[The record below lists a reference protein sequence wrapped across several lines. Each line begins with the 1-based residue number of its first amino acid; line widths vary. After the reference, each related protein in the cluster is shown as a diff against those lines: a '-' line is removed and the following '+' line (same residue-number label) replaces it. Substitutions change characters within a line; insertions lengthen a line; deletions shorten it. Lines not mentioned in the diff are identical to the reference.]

1 MTINHIYNIVVNTMK
16 ELESI
21 NLLDIS
27 KRKES
32 QAQINKAYKI
42 LDNFKDELI
51 REDIKRKQGGTNDRE
66 GC

>member
-1 MTINHIYNIVVNTMK
+1 MTINHIYNIVIDTMK
-16 ELESI
+16 ELE
-21 NLLDIS
+21 NPCLLDIS

-42 LDNFKDELI
+42 LDNFKDEII

>member
-1 MTINHIYNIVVNTMK
+1 MTINHIYDIVVNTMK

-42 LDNFKDELI
+42 LDNFKDEII
-51 REDIKRKQGGTNDRE
+51 REDIKRKQGGTNE
-66 GC
+66 

>member
-1 MTINHIYNIVVNTMK
+1 MTINHVYNIVVDTMK
-16 ELESI
+16 ELENI

-42 LDNFKDELI
+42 LDNFKVELI
-51 REDIKRKQGGTNDRE
+51 REEIK
-66 GC
+66 

>member
-1 MTINHIYNIVVNTMK
+1 MTINHVYNIVIDTMK
-16 ELESI
+16 KLKNI

-51 REDIKRKQGGTNDRE
+51 REDKKGEIQMNRDKGIK
-66 GC
+66 

>member
-1 MTINHIYNIVVNTMK
+1 MTINHVYNIVVDTMK
-16 ELESI
+16 ELENI

-42 LDNFKDELI
+42 LDNFKDVLI
-51 REDIKRKQGGTNDRE
+51 REDIKRKQGGTNE
-66 GC
+66 

>member
-1 MTINHIYNIVVNTMK
+1 MTINHVYNIVVDTMK
-16 ELESI
+16 ELENI

-32 QAQINKAYKI
+32 QAQINRAYKI

-51 REDIKRKQGGTNDRE
+51 REDIKRKRKQLQT
-66 GC
+66 

>member
-1 MTINHIYNIVVNTMK
+1 MTINHIYNIVIDTMK
-16 ELESI
+16 ELENI

-32 QAQINKAYKI
+32 QVQINKAYKI
-42 LDNFKDELI
+42 LDSFKDELI

>member
-1 MTINHIYNIVVNTMK
+1 MTINHIYNIVIGTMK
-16 ELESI
+16 ELENI

-42 LDNFKDELI
+42 LDNFKDEII

>member
-1 MTINHIYNIVVNTMK
+1 MTINHIYNIVIDTMK
-16 ELESI
+16 ELENI

-51 REDIKRKQGGTNDRE
+51 RKDIKRKQGGTNEIR
-66 GC
+66 